1 MHLRRPAVRL
11 TQISVEPVCSRYT
24 PNRYAQ
30 EMYDYEITAPDA
42 ALLLEES
49 RKDPKLKPA
58 VRLIDVREPWEYQ
71 TAHIEG
77 STLIPMGEFPSRAH
91 QELDPDERLLILCH
105 HGARSLSVTNWL
117 RQQGYDAAQ
126 SIAGGIESWSWHVD
140 TTVPR
145 Y

>member
-1 MHLRRPAVRL
+1 
-11 TQISVEPVCSRYT
+11 
-24 PNRYAQ
+24 
-30 EMYDYEITAPDA
+30 MYDYEITAPDA
-42 ALLLEES
+42 AILLDES
-49 RKDPKLKPA
+49 RKDPKLTPK
-58 VRLIDVREPWEYQ
+58 VRLIDVREPWEYA

-77 STLIPMGEFPSRAH
+77 STLIPMGEFTARAH
-91 QELDPDERLLILCH
+91 QELDPDDRLLVLCH

-126 SIAGGIESWSWHVD
+126 SVAGGIEAWSWHVD